1 MKLHRLRL
9 KEAGPLKLKWKPEKG
24 MPMSMTNELQA
35 VVIGNNVYVGG
46 GITSST
52 MNGGSYCNGICC
64 SYSLMENIASLR
76 ESLFWHG
83 CSEQTASSDWWLE
96 YI

>member
-35 VVIGNNVYVGG
+35 IVIGNNVYVGG
-46 GITSST
+46 GITLST
-52 MNGGSYCNGICC
+52 MNGGTVMVYAVHTRLWRTLPP
-64 SYSLMENIASLR
+64 YENHYFGMAAVNKQLVLI
-76 ESLFWHG
+76 G
-83 CSEQTASSDWWLE
+83 G
-96 YI
+96 